1 VYANSQ
7 REELSRQSLVK
18 DAVAINRTGRRH
30 LKEKSDEERLVAVR
44 DAHRKTHEE
53 VGQVNF
59 LQRIEY
65 FTFAVGLLCIYVIDV
80 LLFGTSAQYV
90 AGLMGGEDDLWAT
103 FAKYVVP
110 AAFLGV
116 EVLIALK
123 IAKAQDDE
131 RFAFGTSAARK
142 FWIAIGVL
150 VALVMPLTATATAQS
165 LGVVADNNVPVLMIA
180 VLAIVSFAAHVL
192 VLFAGRLAQEA
203 KAYIAFTLI
212 NTFHTKHAQHAIDK
226 AKVDLSALNSLFIAY
241 VHAWRTH
248 NAQYTP
254 VPSGPFDKEVVELL
268 RQQFPH
274 LTTGGNVIPFPTPG
288 DDEEPA

>member
-1 VYANSQ
+1 MYASDQ

-18 DAVAINRTGRRH
+18 DAVAINRTGRRY
-30 LKEKSDEERLVAVR
+30 LKDKSDEARLVAVR
-44 DAHRKTHEE
+44 DGHRETHAE
-53 VGQVNF
+53 VGKVNF

-65 FTFAVGLLCIYVIDV
+65 FTFAVGLVCIYIIDV

-142 FWIAIGVL
+142 GWIAIGVL

-165 LGVVADNNVPVLMIA
+165 LGVVAENNVPVLMIA

-212 NTFHTKHAQHAIDK
+212 DSFHSRCAQHAIDRAK
-226 AKVDLSALNSLFIAY
+226 ADLSALNSLFIAY

-248 NAQYTP
+248 NAQYAALH
-254 VPSGPFDKEVVELL
+254 SGPFDQEVVDLL

-274 LTTGGNVIPFPTPG
+274 LTTGGSVIPFPTLA
-288 DDEEPA
+288 DDEEAW